1 MQNFVIVTHYNNISK
16 SSLLSNE
23 ELVKT
28 EIHKKYKKATVEEV
42 VNVNSEHKQ
51 TAVELDLDDRIFKT
65 APRDAFITL
74 KDHKEDFSTNPK
86 VRMINPTKPEV
97 GRIAMKIVDNIVKQ
111 VRAKNA
117 TLKQAISTGEVIE
130 WFKAIENKK
139 NLKFINW
146 DLDNF
151 YASITPKILDQALDW
166 AAEYVGITA
175 QERKVVKQSCQS
187 FLYFG
192 GQPWRKKGDDNFD
205 VGMGA
210 YHGAQI
216 CEVVGL
222 FLMSRLAHIKD
233 LSAIIYRDDV
243 LAVTRATSRQ
253 QEKMRQAIVKV
264 FSEHGF
270 GITIFINLK
279 RVDFLDI
286 TLDLEKGTF
295 KPYRKPGDRPRYV
308 HSQSNHPPQVIK
320 NIPAGIERR
329 LVQNSCNEEVFLEAI
344 PDYQAELDRCGY
356 AYKLSYRQ
364 PMVPATQPRKRK
376 NRSKRV
382 TWFNPPFSLDVATN
396 VAKEVLELVDK
407 HFPPGH
413 VLHSICNRSTIKVS
427 YRSLPNIKTIIGK
440 HNSKL
445 LRSAA
450 TTNSRPKAV
459 CNCQKKEDCPV
470 PGKCN
475 QNGVVYQATVTSAT
489 GRVETYVGLA
499 KNFKKR
505 YPKHKKCMLDESA
518 EGQTALTNYYWQEK
532 NAGKDPKISWKF
544 LETNVPIFNPITNRC
559 RLCLR
564 EKFNIVLKPNLA
576 SLNSRQ
582 EIFAHCRHLQFETLH
597 AAPD

>member
-1 MQNFVIVTHYNNISK
+1 MSTARVT
-16 SSLLSNE
+16 
-23 ELVKT
+23 
-28 EIHKKYKKATVEEV
+28 
-42 VNVNSEHKQ
+42 
-51 TAVELDLDDRIFKT
+51 
-65 APRDAFITL
+65 
-74 KDHKEDFSTNPK
+74 
-86 VRMINPTKPEV
+86 
-97 GRIAMKIVDNIVKQ
+97 
-111 VRAKNA
+111 
-117 TLKQAISTGEVIE
+117 
-130 WFKAIENKK
+130 
-139 NLKFINW
+139 
-146 DLDNF
+146 
-151 YASITPKILDQALDW
+151 IL
-166 AAEYVGITA
+166 
-175 QERKVVKQSCQS
+175 
-187 FLYFG
+187 
-192 GQPWRKKGDDNFD
+192 
-205 VGMGA
+205 
-210 YHGAQI
+210 
-216 CEVVGL
+216 
-222 FLMSRLAHIKD
+222 
-233 LSAIIYRDDV
+233 
-243 LAVTRATSRQ
+243 
-253 QEKMRQAIVKV
+253 
-264 FSEHGF
+264 
-270 GITIFINLK
+270 
-279 RVDFLDI
+279 
-286 TLDLEKGTF
+286 
-295 KPYRKPGDRPRYV
+295 
-308 HSQSNHPPQVIK
+308 PQVIK

-505 YPKHKKCMLDESA
+505 YPNTQKM
-518 EGQTALTNYYWQEK
+518 Y
-532 NAGKDPKISWKF
+532 AG
-544 LETNVPIFNPITNRC
+544 
-559 RLCLR
+559 
-564 EKFNIVLKPNLA
+564 
-576 SLNSRQ
+576 
-582 EIFAHCRHLQFETLH
+582 
-597 AAPD
+597 